1 MGWVV
6 VVVIVV
12 GIVGSS
18 FVIGMSDYCCVRE
31 KC

>member
-1 MGWVV
+1 MGLVV
-6 VVVIVV
+6 VDIVV

-18 FVIGMSDYCCVRE
+18 FVIGMSDYCRVRE